1 MHPLLEEFL
10 LVLAHSRRT
19 QWALLLGVIG
29 FTVTLL
35 AGAYFSSQLVFSG
48 LLAPMSEP
56 LQHIFL
62 LRCEIAA
69 WGVLVSCLVL
79 ATKSYVKD
87 RKRLLG

>member
-69 WGVLVSCLVL
+69 WGLVSCLVL
-79 ATKSYVKD
+79 AAKSYVKD